1 MYTVLYSTERGRG
14 PYCTVETG
22 EGPAAPVPC
31 RVYRSGGGEE
41 RRGEEQAAGAGAG
54 SSTMAY
60 GTTDA
65 VVGPRSEEEV
75 TPLTQEEEVE
85 GHVEGAVEVEV
96 EVEAESDA
104 SEGAGA
110 TPSSSS
116 SSSSSYLG
124 GKVATFMLFSGAMVS
139 MVTMPQL
146 FGTPFGTKDSTGT

>member
-1 MYTVLYSTERGRG
+1 
-14 PYCTVETG
+14 
-22 EGPAAPVPC
+22 
-31 RVYRSGGGEE
+31 
-41 RRGEEQAAGAGAG
+41 
-54 SSTMAY
+54 MAY

-96 EVEAESDA
+96 EAESDA

-116 SSSSSYLG
+116 LG
-124 GKVATFMLFSGAMVS
+124 GKVATFVLFSGAMVS